1 MDSRFR
7 GNDKTWEGGLVG
19 SLWTAQLVGRWHS
32 NYSVRRRGLWA
43 LKVARRASRVLTLK
57 TRGQRWVEKGTLE
70 TAGEV
75 LCQIGGE
82 RVIV

>member
-1 MDSRFR
+1 M
-7 GNDKTWEGGLVG
+7 
-19 SLWTAQLVGRWHS
+19 GRWHS

-57 TRGQRWVEKGTLE
+57 TRGQRWVRKGTLE
-70 TAGEV
+70 TEEEHPHY
-75 LCQIGGE
+75 IGGE